1 MVDTFIK
8 LWLVVAECTEGDVR
22 LADGQNE
29 LEGRVEVCQEG
40 LWGIPC
46 GIGDWPKPNGIVVC
60 RQVGVNATG
69 MYLPRISQCFYRY
82 NFFLIDVLSG
92 TFGVGNVPRFTSVFS
107 CSGNEMSLF
116 NCTIIQEYSH
126 SCSFEDAIGV
136 LCIVSNESGEP
147 MTQQLGLL
155 LSYLLFIVL
164 QSV

>member
-1 MVDTFIK
+1 MR
-8 LWLVVAECTEGDVR
+8 LV
-22 LADGQNE
+22 DGQNE

-82 NFFLIDVLSG
+82 NFFLIDVLSA
-92 TFGVGNVPRFTSVFS
+92 TFGVGNGPRFTSVFL
-107 CSGNEMSLF
+107 CSGNETSLF
-116 NCTIIQEYSH
+116 NCTIREYLF
-126 SCSFEDAIGV
+126 SCSFEDIVGV
-136 LCIVSNESGEP
+136 ICVVSNESGEL

-155 LSYLLFIVL
+155 LSYFLFIVL